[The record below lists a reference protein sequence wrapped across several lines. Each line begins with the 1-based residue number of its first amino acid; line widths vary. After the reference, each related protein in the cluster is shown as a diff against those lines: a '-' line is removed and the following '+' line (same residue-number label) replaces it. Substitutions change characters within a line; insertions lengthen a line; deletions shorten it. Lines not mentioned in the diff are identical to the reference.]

1 MIHTSVIGILNGK
14 KRPMIQ
20 WTRPTNSSLLLRCG
34 MVMEWCAVGCWRT
47 ALIGPSEQDVE
58 TSPSRKQS
66 QEVSPHAKLLLPSTT
81 RMSGIRSIQIDAAML
96 MIWCS
101 SVVCCRVC
109 CCCQVLLLFLFP
121 AVISTYVGIH
131 TWSDLDFSFN
141 LLRLTCVLLS
151 SCFCT

>member
-1 MIHTSVIGILNGK
+1 MVKKTNDTMDKTYQQLLVVEMWYGDGVVCRWMLAHSVDRTK
-14 KRPMIQ
+14 
-20 WTRPTNSSLLLRCG
+20 WT
-34 MVMEWCAVGCWRT
+34 
-47 ALIGPSEQDVE
+47 QDVE

-131 TWSDLDFSFN
+131 TWSDLDFTSTS
-141 LLRLTCVLLS
+141 LLQLDCLFLAY
-151 SCFCT
+151 CFPLAFAPFCT